1 MDRFEHKLTLNEIEE
16 LYNKGE
22 FQEASELCDKMNW
35 KKTKNPTSLMLAAE
49 VYNQMHRYDQCKE
62 VMLLAYGKS
71 VQGKSKK
78 IMFRLC
84 MIAIESGML
93 DDAQEFYNEY
103 AALAPHDSGRYEL
116 LFYMSR
122 KRKDPISSQIKI
134 LEALKEHDFSPE
146 WMYKLAYLY
155 HEAGMVRECV
165 DACNEMVLYFQDG
178 DFVIEAL
185 RLKKQYEPLSLEQD
199 IVLQDL
205 LKRKQ
210 GIVEVRPGERYESGE
225 IVTSVKD
232 IPEVK
237 YDPTKYNTVNL
248 QAELARG
255 MQQIRSASSKE
266 QVEDAMN
273 TIRQT
278 VEGNPYVAG
287 KITDQ
292 LPSAADYDRQYASDR
307 EIEGE
312 LNSVYNEIL
321 AQETPVQPTGDMSEI
336 MGDWGRTQRAATM
349 AMQEIETRKL
359 ETARARALHETN
371 DMLSQL
377 YNVDTQTAQAEAQE
391 IINRAYANP
400 TPENMEAAT
409 RAMEQLNQQME
420 QQIAMM
426 TGMQQQMQSTITQ
439 MTAPLPDLSGI
450 TNRNALGNTQQL
462 NADPYAQ
469 RVSQNTAPQRDF
481 RSYSE
486 AYVQTPVPEPEPIP
500 EPTQEFLEAEPIP
513 EPSQMFDETA
523 ANEPQGFDE
532 IIGKWSNFREV
543 DAEADERKAQ
553 QEEEIMES
561 VGEINIEEEIAA
573 EIEQELEEE
582 KKDEF
587 LPEIDMNIFA
597 DDTPG
602 WTEPVR
608 QSTAKLPTIDEVDE
622 GVDNTQPVLSEK
634 VEVRQVEP
642 EPVVNEPLT
651 NETNE
656 IKDEPELDLS
666 AAIIA
671 ETASMATGKLPDVKK
686 KKVTQ
691 ETVRLDQP
699 KISQP
704 TGQLPGK
711 DMSLT
716 QTIRQSTKP
725 MERLERSN
733 LLAGYHGGH
742 IDRLTPELAA
752 GFSYFAQIDGMKG
765 QICVALN
772 AMSDYVTGAK
782 PTSGNLV
789 ISGDAGS
796 GRSRLAEN
804 MIRTL
809 QILTG
814 KPGKSI
820 GKTKGD
826 ALNNKDIVS
835 LFDKLAGKSL
845 IIEDASRLRPETCS
859 YIVQYMRTNPG
870 NVLLILEDEKNRL
883 DALFA
888 SNESFMH
895 LFGASINIPVFTDN
909 ELVEFAKT
917 YAHEAGYEM
926 DNMAELAL
934 HNRINIIQK
943 VDHIATITQVKDIM
957 DQAID
962 NAERPGLKKFFGI
975 ITSKRYT
982 DEENYVIIHE
992 KDFE

>member
-62 VMLLAYGKS
+62 VMLLAYSKS

-93 DDAQEFYNEY
+93 EDAQEFYSEY

-122 KRKDPISSQIKI
+122 KKKDPISAQIKI

-292 LPSAADYDRQYASDR
+292 LPSPAEYDRQYASDK
-307 EIEGE
+307 EIDGT
-312 LNSVYNEIL
+312 LNTVYNEIL
-321 AQETPVQPTGDMSEI
+321 ASETPIQSTGDMSDI

-349 AMQEIETRKL
+349 AMQEIEARKL

-400 TPENMEAAT
+400 TPENMDAAT
-409 RAMEQLNQQME
+409 RAMEQLNKQME

-426 TGMQQQMQSTITQ
+426 TGMQQQMQSNITQ

-450 TNRNALGNTQQL
+450 TDRNALGNTQQL

-481 RSYSE
+481 RGYSE
-486 AYVQTPVPEPEPIP
+486 DYSRAMRPEVMEEIP
-500 EPTQEFLEAEPIP
+500 EPTKEFLEAEPIP
-513 EPSQMFDETA
+513 EPSQMFDEQPA
-523 ANEPQGFDE
+523 EAEPQGFDE
-532 IIGKWSNFREV
+532 IIGKWSNFREI

-582 KKDEF
+582 EEKEEF

-602 WTEPVR
+602 WTAPVR
-608 QSTAKLPTIDEVDE
+608 QATSQLPTIEEPVANPVADTQQVVTEEVP
-622 GVDNTQPVLSEK
+622 VQPVI
-634 VEVRQVEP
+634 P
-642 EPVVNEPLT
+642 EPVTE
-651 NETNE
+651 ETLE
-656 IKDEPELDLS
+656 VKAETMPEVDLS

-671 ETASMATGKLPDVKK
+671 ETESMATGRLPDVK

-691 ETVRLDQP
+691 ETVRLEQP
-699 KISQP
+699 KVNQA

-752 GFSYFAQIDGMKG
+752 GFSYFTQIEGMKG
-765 QICVALN
+765 QICNALN
-772 AMSDYVTGAK
+772 AMSDYVTGLK

-845 IIEDASRLRPETCS
+845 IIEEASKLRPETCS
-859 YIVQYMRTNPG
+859 YIVQYMKANPG
-870 NVLLILEDEKNRL
+870 NVLLILEDEKSRL
-883 DALFA
+883 EALFA
-888 SNESFMH
+888 NNESFMH
-895 LFGASINIPVFTDN
+895 LFGASINLPLFTDN

-943 VDHIATITQVKDIM
+943 VEHIATITQVKEIM

>member
-1 MDRFEHKLTLNEIEE
+1 MDRFEHKLTLSEIEE

-22 FQEASELCDKMNW
+22 FQEASELCDKINW
-35 KKTKNPTSLMLAAE
+35 KKIKNVASLTLAAE

-62 VMLLAYGKS
+62 VMLLAYEKS

-84 MIAIESGML
+84 MIAIEAGQIS
-93 DDAQEFYNEY
+93 DAQQYYNEY

-122 KRKDPISSQIKI
+122 KKKDPISAQIKI

-155 HEAGMVRECV
+155 HEAGMVHECV

-205 LKRKQ
+205 LKRRQ

-273 TIRQT
+273 TIRHT

-349 AMQEIETRKL
+349 AMQEIEARKL

-426 TGMQQQMQSTITQ
+426 TGMQQQMQSNITQ
-439 MTAPLPDLSGI
+439 MTAPLPDLSGR
-450 TNRNALGNTQQL
+450 TNRNALGNTSQL
-462 NADPYAQ
+462 NVDPYAQ
-469 RVSQNTAPQRDF
+469 PVSQNTAPQRDF
-481 RSYSE
+481 RGYSE
-486 AYVQTPVPEPEPIP
+486 DYVKNVQETQEIP

-513 EPSQMFDETA
+513 EPSQMFDEQPLET
-523 ANEPQGFDE
+523 EPQGFDE
-532 IIGKWSNFREV
+532 IIGKWSNFREI

-553 QEEEIMES
+553 QEEEIIES

-573 EIEQELEEE
+573 EIEQELESNESVQ
-582 KKDEF
+582 DEF

-608 QSTAKLPTIDEVDE
+608 QMTAPLPVVPPEVME
-622 GVDNTQPVLSEK
+622 SNIETRGFEEEPLPVETK
-634 VEVRQVEP
+634 PV
-642 EPVVNEPLT
+642 EPVVE
-651 NETNE
+651 ETPTE
-656 IKDEPELDLS
+656 ITPELDLS
-666 AAIIA
+666 DAIIA
-671 ETASMATGKLPDVKK
+671 ETASMATGKLPDVTNKR
-686 KKVTQ
+686 KVTQ
-691 ETVRLDQP
+691 ETVRLEQP
-699 KISQP
+699 KVSQA

-711 DMSLT
+711 DMSMT

-752 GFSYFAQIDGMKG
+752 GFSYFAQIEGMKG
-765 QICVALN
+765 QICTALN

-782 PTSGNLV
+782 PIGGNLV

-845 IIEDASRLRPETCS
+845 IIEDASKLRPETCT
-859 YIVQYMRTNPG
+859 YIVQYMKANPG
-870 NVLLILEDEKNRL
+870 NVLLILEDERGKL
-883 DALFA
+883 DAMFA

-895 LFGASINIPVFTDN
+895 LFGASISIPVFTDN

-943 VDHIATITQVKDIM
+943 VEHIATITQVKDIM